1 MINTFV
7 NERAGKLP
15 GMKPRSQGDST
26 YGYKIRAA
34 MLTSIACQEG
44 CYVC

>member
-7 NERAGKLP
+7 NERAGKFP
-15 GMKPRSQGDST
+15 GMELRSQGDSA